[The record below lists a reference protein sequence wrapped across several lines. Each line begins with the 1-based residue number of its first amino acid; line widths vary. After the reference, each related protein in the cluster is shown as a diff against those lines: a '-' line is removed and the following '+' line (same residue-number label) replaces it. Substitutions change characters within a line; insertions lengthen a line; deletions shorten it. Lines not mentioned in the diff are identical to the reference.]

1 MPWGNAVVSAKVW
14 GRDWFAAVLFSAF
27 FAVLA
32 FAVFDSGFESLERY
46 TYDLGVR
53 ARERAPSERIAVVA
67 IDDESI
73 RNLGRWPWPRQRQG
87 ELIEK
92 LHAGGARVIGST
104 ALYLEPEQGAGADAL
119 AELRTTLDESALTRQ
134 IPGEIETFGLMLADA
149 ASSDPAVGGI
159 AAAYADSA
167 LARDYGRL
175 IGDLRTRLDLAAA
188 SAGAGDAALA
198 SALQAHARAVLPMVF
213 TIGRPQGRPE
223 APLPDYV
230 RRHALANIEDR
241 VGARAAGA
249 TPLPTTEAQVPVPG
263 IGAAAAAIGH
273 LNVTPDVDGAV
284 RFEPL
289 VLQHYDELYPSLSL
303 MIAATALNLEGN
315 DIAVRL
321 GEGVDLGPQA
331 IGTSP
336 ALRMYT
342 HFYRDVDGRPAFP
355 VDSAYDV
362 LSGRLPVDRYRD
374 RIVLIGTTAA
384 GTGDTFATPVSAATA
399 PVITLAHAVSSLLQG
414 DFFTRPVWAPW
425 AELGVF
431 LALALY
437 VALLLPRLPATI
449 AAVLSAL
456 VVLMLVGG
464 QIGLMAMEAMWF
476 KLTTAAVFLIAGHAF
491 MTVKKFNVTE
501 RLKRSSE
508 VEGAESNRMLGLAFQ
523 GQGQLDMAFEKFRRV
538 RPVDDK
544 ALDLLYN
551 LALDFERKRQFNKAE
566 SVYQYIG
573 EHNREFRDVQQKLSR
588 AKKLSETVILG
599 GSAASAHPGGTLV
612 LDATAELEKPM
623 LGRYQVEKELGKG
636 AMGIVYVGRDPKI
649 GRQVAIKTM
658 ALSQEFEPDELA
670 GVKERFFRE
679 AETAGRLSHPNI
691 VSIFDAGE
699 EHDLA
704 YIAME
709 FIKGHDLTRH
719 CKADA
724 LLPVPDVLRLI
735 ADAADA
741 LDYAHA
747 SGVIHRDIKPANM
760 MLVESSRAVKLMD
773 FGIARLTDS
782 NKTKTGMVLGSP
794 SYMSPEQLA
803 GKRVDG
809 RSDLFSLGVTLFQLL
824 TGALPFQANS
834 MVNLMMK
841 IATEPHTPI
850 HGLRPD
856 LPEAVAPIVDR
867 LLQKSAD
874 ARYARGAD
882 VARELRAAAGA

>member
-1 MPWGNAVVSAKVW
+1 MPWGNAAVSAKVW
-14 GRDWFAAVLFSAF
+14 GRDWFAALLFSAV
-27 FAVLA
+27 FAALA
-32 FAVFDSGFESLERY
+32 FAVFDRSFESLERY

-53 ARERAPSERIAVVA
+53 ARDRAPSDRIAIVA

-73 RNLGRWPWPRQRQG
+73 RNLGRWPWPRQRQA
-87 ELIEK
+87 ELIDK
-92 LHAGGARVIGST
+92 LRAGGARVVGST
-104 ALYLEPEQGAGADAL
+104 ALYLEPEQGVGAEAL
-119 AELRTTLDESALTRQ
+119 AELRQTLDSSPLTQQ
-134 IPGEIETFGLMLADA
+134 IPAEVEAFGLMLRDA
-149 ASSDPAVGGI
+149 A
-159 AAAYADSA
+159 AANAQLSGLAGAYADSA
-167 LARDYGRL
+167 LARDYARL
-175 IGDLRTRLDLAAA
+175 IEALRTRVYDAADNAAA
-188 SAGAGDAALA
+188 GDDALA
-198 SALQAHARAVLPMVF
+198 TALATQGRAILPMVF
-213 TIGRPQGRPE
+213 TIGLPQGRPD

-230 RRHALANIEDR
+230 RSNALGAIEDR

-249 TPLPTTEAQVPVPG
+249 TPLPTLDAQVPIAG
-263 IGAAAAAIGH
+263 IGGAAAGIGH
-273 LNVTPDVDGAV
+273 LNVTPDIDGAV

-303 MIAATALNLEGN
+303 MIAAVALNLDVG
-315 DIAVRL
+315 DIGVHL
-321 GEGVDLGPQA
+321 GEGVVLGPQT

-342 HFYRDVDGRPAFP
+342 HFYGDRNGQPAFP

-362 LSGRLPVDRYRD
+362 LSGRLPADRYRD

-384 GTGDTFATPVSAATA
+384 GTGDTFATPIASATA
-399 PVITLAHAVSSLLQG
+399 PVVTLAHAVSSLLQG
-414 DFFTRPVWAPW
+414 DFFTRPAWAGW
-425 AELGVF
+425 AELAVF
-431 LALALY
+431 LALVLY
-437 VALLLPRLPATI
+437 IALLLPRLGAAA
-449 AAVLSAL
+449 AAVITAL
-456 VVLMLVGG
+456 LAVALVGG
-464 QIGLMAMEAMWF
+464 QIGLMVGEALWL
-476 KLTTAAVFLIAGHAF
+476 KLTVAAVFLIAGHAF
-491 MTVKKFNVTE
+491 VTVRKFNVTE
-501 RLKRSSE
+501 RLKRSSDAE
-508 VEGAESNRMLGLAFQ
+508 SAESNRMLGLAFQ

-538 RPVDDK
+538 QPVDDK
-544 ALDLLYN
+544 LLDLLYN

-599 GSAASAHPGGTLV
+599 AGAASAHPGGTLV

-658 ALSQEFEPDELA
+658 ALSQEFEADELA

-709 FIKGHDLTRH
+709 FVKGHDLTRH
-719 CKADA
+719 IKPDS
-724 LLPVPDVLRLI
+724 LLPVPEVLRLV

-741 LDYAHA
+741 LHYAH
-747 SGVIHRDIKPANM
+747 GNGIVHRDIKPANM
-760 MLVESSRAVKLMD
+760 MLVESSGTVKLMD

-809 RSDLFSLGVTLFQLL
+809 RSDLFSLGVTLYQLL

-841 IATEPHTPI
+841 IATEAHPPI
-850 HGLRPD
+850 LTLRPD
-856 LPEAVAPIVDR
+856 LPPTIAPIVDR

-874 ARYARGAD
+874 ARYADGAE
-882 VARELRAAAGA
+882 VARALRAVASA